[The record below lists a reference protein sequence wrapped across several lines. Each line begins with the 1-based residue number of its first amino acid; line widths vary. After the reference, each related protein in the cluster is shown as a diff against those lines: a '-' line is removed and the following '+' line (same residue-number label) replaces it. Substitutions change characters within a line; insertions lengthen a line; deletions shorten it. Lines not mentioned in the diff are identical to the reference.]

1 VGGREMAAGPY
12 EPVKDVEDAS
22 EPNLGWRT
30 HDPPQAAAAWV
41 RRAGLVTAGCLAVAG
56 LAKTSQLSAVGM
68 FHDSA
73 VSGLDPR
80 AKVRVAL
87 ASEARA

>member
-1 VGGREMAAGPY
+1 
-12 EPVKDVEDAS
+12 
-22 EPNLGWRT
+22 
-30 HDPPQAAAAWV
+30 V
-41 RRAGLVTAGCLAVAG
+41 RRAGLVAAGCLAVAG

-73 VSGLDPR
+73 VSGLEPR
-80 AKVRVAL
+80 AKVRVVL